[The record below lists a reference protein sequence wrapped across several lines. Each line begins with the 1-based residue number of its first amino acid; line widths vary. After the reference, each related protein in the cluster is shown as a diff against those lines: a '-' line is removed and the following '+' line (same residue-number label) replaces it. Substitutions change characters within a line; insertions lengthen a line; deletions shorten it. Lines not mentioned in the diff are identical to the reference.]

1 MDHIEKKILQIID
14 DHADELQA
22 LADDLF
28 NHPEQGYYEFRT
40 AQVVS
45 DYLKNLGLETR
56 EGLAITGV
64 KAAIGKRGGPNVA
77 LIGELD
83 AVGCATHPNASEKGF
98 AHACGHY
105 AQLVCM
111 LGAALALSDPEV
123 AAALDGTAT
132 IFAVPAEEFQDA
144 SVKAALAPHD
154 IQCIGGKCE
163 LLRRG
168 EFDDIDMSITT
179 HSLMVGRECDA
190 DIMLGNNACTGFV
203 GKTVI
208 MHGKAAHA
216 AAAPHMGINALN
228 AASLGMSALGM
239 VRETFQEKDCIRVHP
254 FFKKGGEV
262 INVVPSE
269 VIVDMMVRA
278 NNHPAINA
286 TSEKVDNCFK
296 GAAMAIGCEAE
307 IINAQGYLP
316 CPEREPDEVMW
327 TAAAAL
333 GDNVKVVPIQT
344 GVCNTASTDVGDLFA
359 VMPVLNFT
367 FGGSTGA
374 LHSKDFAITDR
385 HVAHILPAKM
395 MALLAYH
402 LLKDGAVEAQKII
415 DGYKADFTK
424 EEYKEYVRN
433 FSS

>member
-1 MDHIEKKILQIID
+1 MDLKDRFLKYVSFDTQSDESSQTFPSTEKQLVLLNYLKEELQTIGLEDVSMDEHGYVMATLPATKGKENVPTIGFISHVDTSPDMSGANIKPHIIEK
-14 DHADELQA
+14 
-22 LADDLF
+22 
-28 NHPEQGYYEFRT
+28 Y
-40 AQVVS
+40 
-45 DYLKNLGLETR
+45 
-56 EGLAITGV
+56 
-64 KAAIGKRGGPNVA
+64 
-77 LIGELD
+77 
-83 AVGCATHPNASEKGF
+83 
-98 AHACGHY
+98 
-105 AQLVCM
+105 
-111 LGAALALSDPEV
+111 
-123 AAALDGTAT
+123 DG
-132 IFAVPAEEFQDA
+132 
-144 SVKAALAPHD
+144 
-154 IQCIGGKCE
+154 
-163 LLRRG
+163 R
-168 EFDDIDMSITT
+168 
-179 HSLMVGRECDA
+179 

-216 AAAPHMGINALN
+216 AAAPHMGVNALN

-278 NNHPAINA
+278 NNHPAIEA

-316 CPEREPDEVMW
+316 CPEREPDQVMW
-327 TAAAAL
+327 DAAAAL
-333 GDNVKVVPIQT
+333 GDDVKVVPIQT

-385 HVAHILPAKM
+385 KVAHILPAKM
-395 MALLAYH
+395 MALLAYR
-402 LLKDGAVEAQKII
+402 LLKDGGVEAQKII

-433 FSS
+433 FSA